1 MWPFI
6 TLLNV
11 SFFILHFT
19 VIPFPSLFL
28 SCLRTQKIRKRKVG
42 YFRQEWPGNKCFETH
57 LFFLQS
63 HRSYTV
69 NHPAESSEQQLP
81 LASNPVAG
89 VGWRRIPGAQQ
100 RFTLINNR
108 WSGTRA
114 LTLGRKQGRQ
124 KRPLTENRQT
134 RAGFQPPSPPLFY
147 GSLNYWNPY
156 LMKWCISLCKN
167 RSEDECQVPI
177 L

>member
-28 SCLRTQKIRKRKVG
+28 WCLRTQKIRKRKVG
-42 YFRQEWPGNKCFETH
+42 YFRQDWPGNKCFETH

-69 NHPAESSEQQLP
+69 SHPTESSEQQLP
-81 LASNPVAG
+81 LASNPVARM
-89 VGWRRIPGAQQ
+89 GWRRIPGAQQ
-100 RFTLINNR
+100 RFTLINDR

-124 KRPLTENRQT
+124 KWPLTENRQT
-134 RAGFQPPSPPLFY
+134 RAGFQPRSPPLFY
-147 GSLNYWNPY
+147 GSLNY
-156 LMKWCISLCKN
+156 
-167 RSEDECQVPI
+167 
-177 L
+177 

>member
-28 SCLRTQKIRKRKVG
+28 SCLRTQTIRERKVG
-42 YFRQEWPGNKCFETH
+42 YFRQDWPGNKCFETH

-63 HRSYTV
+63 LRSYTV
-69 NHPAESSEQQLP
+69 SHPAESSERQLP

-89 VGWRRIPGAQQ
+89 TGWRRIPGAQQ
-100 RFTLINNR
+100 RFTLINSR

-147 GSLNYWNPY
+147 GSLNY
-156 LMKWCISLCKN
+156 
-167 RSEDECQVPI
+167 
-177 L
+177 